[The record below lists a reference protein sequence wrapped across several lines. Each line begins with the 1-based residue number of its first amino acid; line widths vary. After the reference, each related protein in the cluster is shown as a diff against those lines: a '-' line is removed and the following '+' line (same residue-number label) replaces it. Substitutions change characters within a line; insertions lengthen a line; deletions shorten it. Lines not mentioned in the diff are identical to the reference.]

1 MDELKKLWIEMD
13 SSFEGPEITGKQLE
27 LKSRVD
33 NPLSKLKSNFRLN
46 LLLSILCALIMAMIF
61 IMTDGFWVR
70 LLIGIILIGYAGAIW
85 HTIYLYKSYL
95 ENLFP
100 DEDIYSYL
108 KKLHKT
114 IQEGLW
120 YQEIIA
126 IFFYPVC
133 LAAGYFLSLYERG
146 AADDFFTDPVIW
158 GLLVVVIGILT
169 PLLYLLA
176 KWLNKISFRKY
187 LDNIEEILNEIEKA
201 GEI

>member
-1 MDELKKLWIEMD
+1 MDDFKKLWSEID
-13 SSFEGPEITGKQLE
+13 SSFDGPEITRMQLE

-46 LLLSILCALIMAMIF
+46 LFLCLICSLIMATIF
-61 IMTDGFWVR
+61 ILMDGFWVR

-85 HTIYLYKSYL
+85 HTTFLYKRYL
-95 ENLFP
+95 KNLFP
-100 DEDIYSYL
+100 DENIYSYL
-108 KKLHKT
+108 KNLNKT

-146 AADDFFTDPVIW
+146 EADNFFTDPAIW
-158 GLLVVVIGILT
+158 GSLAVVIVILT

-187 LDNIEEILNEIEKA
+187 LNNIEEILNEIEQA